1 MSQCKSYVSEIIPQE
16 QLDKA
21 VKAALSCFAET
32 QRILALPYMTT
43 EEVAKVYPIGKST
56 LDKLRAK
63 REGPTFI
70 QTGERGAA
78 MYTHEDIRRWLNRH
92 RQKVL

>member
-1 MSQCKSYVSEIIPQE
+1 MSQTCEIIPQE

-21 VKAALSCFAET
+21 VKAALSRLAET

-63 REGPTFI
+63 REGPAFI
-70 QTGERGAA
+70 QTADRGSA
-78 MYTHEDIRRWLNRH
+78 MYTHDDVRRWLNRH